1 MHSIAIALSA
11 FRRHQ
16 AVADLGHYTGV
27 LTLQGFCRVAVQQ
40 HDAALLDEA
49 RALCRQFMA
58 REITLRFCNYE
69 NYRCGGN
76 GTAYLLRH
84 GELPDAAEQVREFA
98 EQLVREAPKNRD
110 GLVCH
115 PKEPDLERV
124 FIDQAF
130 AVCPFMLSAGLALN
144 EPAYLDEACKQG
156 WGMID
161 LLRDETCGLLH
172 QGVNFDGPGSISED
186 HWSRGNGWG
195 ILALA
200 ELVDGLPDVHPQ
212 RAGIE
217 SRFVSLVD
225 ACLAVQDEQGLFHQ
239 ELTQHDSYVETSGT
253 GLILFALGIGLG
265 RGLLGERHRA
275 ALEQG
280 LRGYLSYIA
289 LDGSVHQTC
298 TGCLCPDGGA
308 LPAYL
313 ARAHKL
319 NDTHAFGP
327 VVLAFGQA
335 AAIGLVDLPA
345 R

>member
-172 QGVNFDGPGSISED
+172 QGVNFDGRAASRRIIGAGATAGASWRWPSWSTACPTFIRSGPGSS
-186 HWSRGNGWG
+186 HGSSAWSTPVSPSRTSRGCST
-195 ILALA
+195 
-200 ELVDGLPDVHPQ
+200 
-212 RAGIE
+212 RS
-217 SRFVSLVD
+217 SRS
-225 ACLAVQDEQGLFHQ
+225 
-239 ELTQHDSYVETSGT
+239 TTRMS
-253 GLILFALGIGLG
+253 
-265 RGLLGERHRA
+265 RPR
-275 ALEQG
+275 
-280 LRGYLSYIA
+280 
-289 LDGSVHQTC
+289 
-298 TGCLCPDGGA
+298 
-308 LPAYL
+308 
-313 ARAHKL
+313 ARA
-319 NDTHAFGP
+319 
-327 VVLAFGQA
+327 
-335 AAIGLVDLPA
+335 
-345 R
+345 

>member
-1 MHSIAIALSA
+1 MNSIAVALSA

-16 AVADLGHYTGV
+16 AVSDLGHYTGI
-27 LTLQGFCRVAVQQ
+27 LSFQGFCRIAHQQ
-40 HDAALLDEA
+40 QDAALLDEA
-49 RALCRQFMA
+49 RAIGRRFMD
-58 REITLRFCNYE
+58 REIVLKFCNYE

-76 GTAYLLRH
+76 GTAYLLREGH
-84 GELPDAAEQVREFA
+84 FPEAAAQVREFA
-98 EQLVREAPKNRD
+98 EQLLHEAPKSRD

-115 PKEPDLERV
+115 PKDPDRERV

-130 AVCPFMLSAGLALN
+130 AVCPFAVSAGLALN
-144 EPAYLDEACKQG
+144 EPAYVDEAVKQG
-156 WGMID
+156 AGMID
-161 LLRDETCGLLH
+161 LLRDDSCGLLH
-172 QGVNFDGPGSISED
+172 QGVNFNGPGSISED

-200 ELVDGLPDVHPQ
+200 ELVDGLPADHPE

-217 SRFVSLVD
+217 QRFVSLVD
-225 ACLAVQDEQGLFHQ
+225 ACLAVQDEQGVFHQ
-239 ELTQHDSYVETSGT
+239 EMTMHDSYVETSGT
-253 GLILFALGIGLG
+253 GMILFAIGIGLQH
-265 RGLLGERHRA
+265 GLLGDRHRA
-275 ALEQG
+275 ALEAG

-298 TGCLCPDGGA
+298 VGCLCPDGGL
-308 LPAYL
+308 LPSYL
-313 ARAHKL
+313 VRAHKL

-335 AAIGLVDLPA
+335 AAIGIGEVEP